1 MGPTFRIGRGKVLLL
16 ASKLA
21 QSTFISKTHSFQ
33 NWISFPGKI
42 NVISLLPKNGT
53 EVFSENLA
61 NCFRQF
67 SMTLTKFC
75 EHFVSIFIKTVDD
88 FSVRN
93 MMSHTYSC
101 VAFYRT
107 AISPRH
113 RFRLGSGE
121 PT

>member
-1 MGPTFRIGRGKVLLL
+1 VGPTFRIGRGKVLLL

-42 NVISLLPKNGT
+42 NVISLLPKKGT
-53 EVFSENLA
+53 EVF
-61 NCFRQF
+61 
-67 SMTLTKFC
+67 MTHTKFC